1 MITKNLLPKC
11 IKGQDT
17 QQAKPNSWA
26 KMEKEEQF
34 IDSIDTS
41 GGEMSD
47 AAKFNL
53 LVSSVPSPWS
63 RVHLT
68 CHAIQSEMQ
77 QGDSRTLMQF
87 YDFMRSEWR
96 GLVAAYVLQPDYF
109 KLTEPVELVSSDIA
123 DRKGRFDIIST
134 YADMLFDDTSLWKY
148 EKGGQDEPKMQL
160 LYYQNGTERQLVGG
174 TSPFTMFFTA
184 MNYSVKQDEERIY
197 WIKDGKFCDPLD
209 TSFEIFFK
217 KGESK
222 YSDKHFDNLKKLYSF
237 LTSVQTNRKEY
248 LNDLEGIWDS
258 EHQDDD
264 LSATPGSRCAF
275 VNDVLDKA
283 IGQWMHDLE
292 KILGKT
298 VAEASTNLPV
308 HHKRPTGPLG
318 TLLSVKTVYYWWNN
332 TFYTSAIDDPN
343 VKRIDDVERVFID
356 SSDLAI
362 WPDDAQTV
370 TNSQGGRS
378 SRKIMDYRY
387 SPVYFLEVQENGK
400 SWFLAVPLS
409 NYALDE
415 VFKEETTAIITGAS
429 DKVKLMAEKHGEKVD
444 VYLKARIDG
453 QGDFITIRNRTFNI
467 KDSELNSQKHV
478 FIWPNFCSEKWT
490 KYYYYSEYPTNS
502 PDVQMVPVFDG
513 IDDVENPELQ
523 TKDKNVFSQLIKYP
537 SNHTSGDHEYEVM
550 RTNRPL
556 RRIVI
561 RKRMGSNLEC
571 LGVLIIRQQDS
582 KPGIGEPQ
590 AMYRINKNL
599 DEATVGFDFGS
610 TNSCSYYKKDKQ
622 EDVKPVPFANH
633 RLAIIGFDNNPGKTA
648 KKNEL
653 LFISNEE
660 PINHNGQIKSW
671 LHEHDEK
678 FTNPTFMDEE
688 LVGGVPVNETNITVK
703 SMDAY
708 EIMTNAG
715 RLRYNMKWLV
725 DDVGKRRKKAFMKM
739 VWVHICA
746 DLFEEGV
753 YPKTLN
759 WSYPSAMGSSDMEAL
774 SDIFEG
780 LPTPCPSYP
789 VETKNSFTEA
799 EAVCSYFLDKKIALK
814 NNNMFLG
821 IDIGGS
827 TSDIL
832 ILGRDNGGS
841 QPIHV
846 QPVAQPVVQSV
857 QPQLP
862 MGPYYMAVN
871 GQQAGPYTGEQLQEM
886 KNHGELTIETLLF
899 KNGMAT
905 WTPAGQLPELAPIF
919 ASAIPPIPGV
929 PPVPGSMVPPPIQT
943 LPNVHFFVAVNGQP
957 TKSAL
962 DAQQLL
968 DLMNGGQLNQQ
979 TQVWTQGMAAWAP
992 AGQVA
997 ELGFL
1002 FAAPA
1007 GMPPLNNMGGITP
1020 PPIGSTCVGGENA
1033 PRLFTQCSV
1042 RMAAGVFFDAIINSK
1057 KFRDCIRLFHDSK
1070 QTNIMVDGIGN
1081 MDKDPKMAPYYL
1093 NNIFDQLH
1101 GDEDFKKFYTSL
1113 RSEVPFVFTLPAYIT
1128 GALMA
1133 YAGMLMRNTIIK
1145 QQLRDVKEI
1154 HVRYF
1159 GKGGRLFEWLFF
1171 AFRQEQVDAYLN
1183 ACFEVG
1189 LKNEIINQTFGRDK
1203 DFEIN
1208 CIFDNVS
1215 EPSFGHNENSENKS
1229 EVAHGLVSQLSIAG
1243 IEANRKILFGKR
1255 KANAPKEYDARKQ
1268 EVIGEMNV
1276 LLRGKPVNELD
1287 IVDDNFYENEGA
1299 ITMPDKFQNFSDFIE
1314 VFTQFIG
1321 HASSIYPNANQ
1332 LEQRSSEVENVNS
1345 FIIRDSEYRK
1355 YIDNI
1360 RKGNEDSY
1368 RMPVFVASCLYY
1380 LQEVLLKEVFKN

>member
-68 CHAIQSEMQ
+68 CHAIQSEIQ
-77 QGDSRTLMQF
+77 QGETRTLMQF

-96 GLVAAYVLQPDYF
+96 GLIAAYVLYPEYFELTQPI
-109 KLTEPVELVSSDIA
+109 ELASSDIA

-134 YADMLFDDTSLWKY
+134 YTDMLFDDSSLWKY
-148 EKGGQDEPKMQL
+148 EKGGQDSPKMQL
-160 LYYQNGTERQLVGG
+160 LFYHNGTERQLVGG
-174 TSPFTMFFTA
+174 TSPFSIFFTG
-184 MNYSVKQDEERIY
+184 MNYRVNQDEERIY
-197 WIKDGKFCDPLD
+197 WVNDNKFHDPLD
-209 TSFEIFFK
+209 SCFEIYYK
-217 KGESK
+217 NGESK
-222 YSDKHFDNLKKLYSF
+222 YNDKHFGNLKKLYSF
-237 LTSVQTNRKEY
+237 LTSVQANRKKYMDE
-248 LNDLEGIWDS
+248 LDGIWDS
-258 EHQDDD
+258 EHQNDE

-292 KILGKT
+292 KTLGKT

-332 TFYTSAIDDPN
+332 TFYTSEIADPN
-343 VKRIDDVERVFID
+343 IKRIDDIERMFID
-356 SSDLAI
+356 SNDLAI
-362 WPDDAQTV
+362 WPDDAQVV
-370 TNSQGGRS
+370 TNSQGGKS
-378 SRKIMDYRY
+378 DKKIMDYRY
-387 SPVYFLEVQENGK
+387 SPVYFLEVQEDGN
-400 SWFLAVPLS
+400 SWFLAIPLS
-409 NYALDE
+409 DYALDD
-415 VFKEETTAIITGAS
+415 VFKEEATPIITGAS
-429 DKVKLMAEKHGEKVD
+429 DKVKLMAEKHGDKVD

-467 KDSELNSQKHV
+467 KDCKLDSQRHI
-478 FIWPNFCSEKWT
+478 FIWPNFCSERWT

-537 SNHTSGDHEYEVM
+537 STATTGDHTYEIM
-550 RTNRPL
+550 RTNKPL
-556 RRIVI
+556 RRIMI
-561 RKRMGSNLEC
+561 RKRVGSNLEC
-571 LGVLIIRQQDS
+571 LGVLIIRQQDN
-582 KPGIGEPQ
+582 KPGADEPQ
-590 AMYRINKNL
+590 AMYRINRNL

-610 TNSCSYYKKDKQ
+610 TNSCSYYKKDMQ

-660 PINHNGQIKSW
+660 PINDNGQIKSW

-678 FTNPTFMDEE
+678 YTNPIFMDEE

-703 SMDAY
+703 GMDAY
-708 EIMTNAG
+708 EITTNAG

-774 SDIFEG
+774 SDIFED

-799 EAVCSYFLDKKIALK
+799 EAVCSYFLDKNIALR

-832 ILGRDNGGS
+832 VLGRDAQTINNGEDN
-841 QPIHV
+841 PAANKV
-846 QPVAQPVVQSV
+846 EEPVSCDSTNNIRID
-857 QPQLP
+857 
-862 MGPYYMAVN
+862 Y
-871 GQQAGPYTGEQLQEM
+871 
-886 KNHGELTIETLLF
+886 
-899 KNGMAT
+899 
-905 WTPAGQLPELAPIF
+905 
-919 ASAIPPIPGV
+919 
-929 PPVPGSMVPPPIQT
+929 
-943 LPNVHFFVAVNGQP
+943 
-957 TKSAL
+957 
-962 DAQQLL
+962 D
-968 DLMNGGQLNQQ
+968 
-979 TQVWTQGMAAWAP
+979 
-992 AGQVA
+992 
-997 ELGFL
+997 ELGRKDLCELVRQRGLAGKVDLDELSRSEIIDFL
-1002 FAAPA
+1002 KANESTAQVDYDELSRKELCNLVRQRGLASKIDLDELSRSEIVDFLKANESTAQVDYDELSRKELCDLVRQRGLASKIDLDDLSRSEIVDFLKANSNISKAQAANVYNSSSTQCSSA
-1007 GMPPLNNMGGITP
+1007 KAETVQQGGTDR
-1020 PPIGSTCVGGENA
+1020 
-1033 PRLFTQCSV
+1033 RLFTQCSV

-1070 QTNIMVDGIGN
+1070 KTCINVEGIGN

-1145 QQLRDVKEI
+1145 QQLQEVKDI

-1189 LKNEIINQTFGRDK
+1189 LKNELINQAFGRNAN
-1203 DFEIN
+1203 FEIK
-1208 CIFDNVS
+1208 CIFDNVCD
-1215 EPSFGHNENSENKS
+1215 PNFGHNENSENKS
-1229 EVAHGLVSQLSIAG
+1229 EVAYGLVSQHPIAG
-1243 IEANRKILFGKR
+1243 IEANRKILYGKR
-1255 KANAPKEYDARKQ
+1255 KSNAPKEYDARKQ
-1268 EVIGEMNV
+1268 EVVGEMNV
-1276 LLRGKPVNELD
+1276 LLQGKPVNELD

-1321 HASSIYPNANQ
+1321 RASSIYPNANQ

-1345 FIIRDSEYRK
+1345 FIIHDSEYRK
-1355 YIDNI
+1355 YIENI

>member
-47 AAKFNL
+47 IAKFNL

-77 QGDSRTLMQF
+77 QGETRTLMQF
-87 YDFMRSEWR
+87 YEFMRSEWR
-96 GLVAAYVLQPDYF
+96 GLVAAYVLYPEYFELTQPI
-109 KLTEPVELVSSDIA
+109 ELVSTNLA
-123 DRKGRFDIIST
+123 ERKGRFDIVST
-134 YADMLFDDTSLWKY
+134 YTEMLFDDTSLWKY
-148 EKGGQDEPKMQL
+148 EKGGQDTPKMQL
-160 LYYQNGTERQLVGG
+160 LYYHNGTERQLVGG
-174 TSPFTMFFTA
+174 TSPFSIFFTG
-184 MNYSVKQDEERIY
+184 MNYNVNQDEERIY
-197 WIKDGKFCDPLD
+197 WVIDGKFHDPLD
-209 TSFEIFFK
+209 TCFEIYYK
-217 KGESK
+217 NGESK
-222 YSDKHFDNLKKLYSF
+222 YNEKHFGNLKKLYSF
-237 LTSVQTNRKEY
+237 LTSVQANRKKYMDE
-248 LNDLEGIWDS
+248 LDGIWDS
-258 EHQDDD
+258 EHIGDEQ
-264 LSATPGSRCAF
+264 SATPGSRCAF

-283 IGQWMHDLE
+283 VGQWTHDLE
-292 KILGKT
+292 TILTKT
-298 VAEASTNLPV
+298 VAENSTNLPV
-308 HHKRPTGPLG
+308 HHIRPAGPLG
-318 TLLSVKTVYYWWNN
+318 TLLSVKTIYYWWNN
-332 TFYTSAIDDPN
+332 TFYTSEIVDPN
-343 VKRIDDVERVFID
+343 VRRIDDIERMFID
-356 SSDLAI
+356 SNDLAI
-362 WPDDAQTV
+362 LPDEAKTV
-370 TNSQGGRS
+370 TNSQGGKS
-378 SRKIMDYRY
+378 NKKIMDYRY
-387 SPVYFLEVQENGK
+387 SPVYFLEVQENSQ

-409 NYALDE
+409 DYALDD
-415 VFKEETTAIITGAS
+415 VFKDEVTPIITGAS
-429 DKVKLMAEKHGEKVD
+429 DKVKLMAEKHGDKVD

-467 KDSELNSQKHV
+467 LESELDSQKHV

-502 PDVQMVPVFDG
+502 PDVQMLPVFDG
-513 IDDVENPELQ
+513 IVDVENPELQ

-537 SNHTSGDHEYEVM
+537 SNATTGDHVYEVM

-582 KPGIGEPQ
+582 KPSIDEPE

-708 EIMTNAG
+708 EITTNAG

-789 VETKNSFTEA
+789 VDTRNSFTEA

-814 NNNMFLG
+814 PNNMFLG

-832 ILGRDNGGS
+832 VLGRDAQSAKTVESSPAANKVEDPVRCS
-841 QPIHV
+841 STNNV
-846 QPVAQPVVQSV
+846 QTD
-857 QPQLP
+857 
-862 MGPYYMAVN
+862 Y
-871 GQQAGPYTGEQLQEM
+871 
-886 KNHGELTIETLLF
+886 
-899 KNGMAT
+899 
-905 WTPAGQLPELAPIF
+905 
-919 ASAIPPIPGV
+919 
-929 PPVPGSMVPPPIQT
+929 
-943 LPNVHFFVAVNGQP
+943 
-957 TKSAL
+957 
-962 DAQQLL
+962 D
-968 DLMNGGQLNQQ
+968 
-979 TQVWTQGMAAWAP
+979 
-992 AGQVA
+992 
-997 ELGFL
+997 ELGRKELCELVRLRGLIDKVDLDELSRTEIVDFL
-1002 FAAPA
+1002 KANENTSQVDYDELSRKELCELVRQRGLAAKVDLDELSRLEIVDFLKA
-1007 GMPPLNNMGGITP
+1007 N
-1020 PPIGSTCVGGENA
+1020 ENTSQVDYDELSRKELCELIRQRGLA
-1033 PRLFTQCSV
+1033 AKVDLDDLSRSEIVDFLKANSGVAKGQTSKSSVSSSQSASRSQEPSQRSATDRRLFTQCSV

-1057 KFRDCIRLFHDSK
+1057 KFRNCIRLFHDSK
-1070 QTNIMVDGIGN
+1070 KTNINVEGIGN

-1145 QQLRDVKEI
+1145 QQLREVKEI

-1189 LKNEIINQTFGRDK
+1189 LKNDLINQAFGRTD
-1203 DFEIN
+1203 DFNIH
-1208 CIFDNVS
+1208 CIFDNTID
-1215 EPSFGHNENSENKS
+1215 PDFGHNENSENKS
-1229 EVAHGLVSQLSIAG
+1229 EVAYGLVSQHPIAG
-1243 IEANRKILFGKR
+1243 IEANRKILYGKR
-1255 KANAPKEYDARKQ
+1255 KSNAPKEYDARKQ
-1268 EVIGEMNV
+1268 EVVGEMNV
-1276 LLRGKPVNELD
+1276 LLHGNPVGELD

-1299 ITMPDKFQNFSDFIE
+1299 ITMPDKFENFSDFIE

-1321 HASSIYPNANQ
+1321 RASSIYPNANQ
-1332 LEQRSSEVENVNS
+1332 LELRSREVENVNS

-1355 YIDNI
+1355 YIENI

-1380 LQEVLLKEVFKN
+1380 LQEVLLKEVFKD

>member
-1 MITKNLLPKC
+1 MITKNLLPKS

-26 KMEKEEQF
+26 KMDKEEQF

-68 CHAIQSEMQ
+68 CHAIQNEMQ
-77 QGDSRTLMQF
+77 LGETRTLMQF

-96 GLVAAYVLQPDYF
+96 GLIAAYVLYPDYF
-109 KLTEPVELVSSDIA
+109 ELTQPIELNSLDIA
-123 DRKGRFDIIST
+123 ERKGKFDIIST
-134 YADMLFDDTSLWKY
+134 FTEMLFDDASLWKY
-148 EKGGQDEPKMQL
+148 EKGGQDAPKIQL
-160 LYYQNGTERQLVGG
+160 LYYRNGTERQLVGA
-174 TSPFTMFFTA
+174 TSPFSIFFTG
-184 MNYSVKQDEERIY
+184 MNYQVHQDEERIY
-197 WIKDGKFCDPLD
+197 WVDKKFRDPLD
-209 TSFEIFFK
+209 TSFEIYYK
-217 KGESK
+217 NGESK
-222 YSDKHFDNLKKLYSF
+222 YNDKHFGNLKKLYSF
-237 LTSVQTNRKEY
+237 LTSVQANRKMYMEE
-248 LNDLEGIWDS
+248 LEGIWDS
-258 EHQDDD
+258 EHQNDE

-292 KILGKT
+292 KVLGKT
-298 VAEASTNLPV
+298 VAEDSTNLPV
-308 HHKRPTGPLG
+308 HHKRPAGPLG
-318 TLLSVKTVYYWWNN
+318 TLLYVKTVYYWWNN
-332 TFYTSAIDDPN
+332 TFYTSGPDDSN
-343 VKRIDDVERVFID
+343 SKRIDDIERMFID
-356 SSDLAI
+356 SNDLAI
-362 WPDDAQTV
+362 WADDSKTV
-370 TNSQGGRS
+370 TDSQGAKS
-378 SRKIMDYRY
+378 DRKIMDYRY
-387 SPVYFLEVQENGK
+387 SPIYFLEVKENGQ
-400 SWFLAVPLS
+400 SWFLAIPLS
-409 NYALDE
+409 SYALDDI
-415 VFKEETTAIITGAS
+415 FKEETTPIITGAS
-429 DKVKLMAEKHGEKVD
+429 DKVKLIAEKHGDKVD

-467 KDSELNSQKHV
+467 KDCELNSQKHV
-478 FIWPNFCSEKWT
+478 FVWPNFCSEKWT

-502 PDVQMVPVFDG
+502 HDVQMVPVFDG
-513 IDDVENPELQ
+513 IDDVENTELQ
-523 TKDKNVFSQLIKYP
+523 DKDKNLFSQLIKYP
-537 SNHTSGDHEYEVM
+537 NTATTGDHIYEIM
-550 RTNRPL
+550 RTNKPL
-556 RRIVI
+556 RRIMI
-561 RKRMGSNLEC
+561 RKRVGSNLEC
-571 LGVLIIRQQDS
+571 LGMLIIRQKDS
-582 KPGIGEPQ
+582 RPGFDEPQ
-590 AMYRINKNL
+590 AMYRINRNL

-610 TNSCSYYKKDKQ
+610 TNSCSYYKKDNQ

-633 RLAIIGFDNNPGKTA
+633 RLAVFGFDNTHGKTA

-660 PINHNGQIKSW
+660 PINDNGQIKSW

-678 FTNPTFMDEE
+678 YTNPTFMDEE
-688 LVGGVPVNETNITVK
+688 LVGGVPVNETNIEVK

-708 EIMTNAG
+708 EITTSAG

-799 EAVCSYFLDKKIALK
+799 EAVCSYFLDKNIALR

-832 ILGRDNGGS
+832 VLGRD
-841 QPIHV
+841 
-846 QPVAQPVVQSV
+846 AQLRVPTETSPVVKEEEPANQNPTNSV
-857 QPQLP
+857 QIDYDELSRKDLCELVRQRGLASKVDLDELSRSDIVVFLKANENSAQIDYDELSRKDLCNLVRQR
-862 MGPYYMAVN
+862 GLEDKVDLDELSRSDIVN
-871 GQQAGPYTGEQLQEM
+871 FLKANENSAQIDYD
-886 KNHGELTIETLLF
+886 ELSRKDLCNLVRQRGLEGKVDLDELSRSDIVALL
-899 KNGMAT
+899 K
-905 WTPAGQLPELAPIF
+905 
-919 ASAIPPIPGV
+919 
-929 PPVPGSMVPPPIQT
+929 
-943 LPNVHFFVAVNGQP
+943 
-957 TKSAL
+957 
-962 DAQQLL
+962 
-968 DLMNGGQLNQQ
+968 
-979 TQVWTQGMAAWAP
+979 
-992 AGQVA
+992 
-997 ELGFL
+997 
-1002 FAAPA
+1002 AAP
-1007 GMPPLNNMGGITP
+1007 LSSNMHVDKI
-1020 PPIGSTCVGGENA
+1020 STSSPVQDNHSTADAAQRQGNER
-1033 PRLFTQCSV
+1033 RLFTQCSV

-1070 QTNIMVDGIGN
+1070 RTNIKVVGIGD
-1081 MDKDPKMAPYYL
+1081 MDKDPNMAPYYL

-1101 GDEDFKKFYTSL
+1101 GDEDFKQFYTSL
-1113 RSEVPFVFTLPAYIT
+1113 RGEVPFVFTLPAYIT

-1133 YAGMLMRNTIIK
+1133 YAGMLMRNTILK
-1145 QQLRDVKEI
+1145 QRLEEVREI

-1171 AFRQEQVDAYLN
+1171 AFRQDQVDAYLN

-1189 LKNEIINQTFGRDK
+1189 LKNEQINKAFGRHD
-1203 DFEIN
+1203 DFEIH
-1208 CIFDNVS
+1208 CIFDNACD
-1215 EPSFGHNENSENKS
+1215 PNFGHNENSENKS
-1229 EVAHGLVSQLSIAG
+1229 EVAYGLVSQHPIAG

-1276 LLRGKPVNELD
+1276 MLNGNVVSELD

-1299 ITMPDKFQNFSDFIE
+1299 IAMPEKFQNFSEFIE

-1321 HASSIYPNANQ
+1321 RAQNIYPNANQ
-1332 LEQRSSEVENVNS
+1332 LVQRSHEVENVNS

-1355 YIDNI
+1355 YIENI